1 MDCTAKKSNCDWP
14 LCLIVGINEE
24 NKSIILAQALLVYET
39 EELFEWFLK
48 RLISINDAL
57 FLPRVIFTD
66 ESKAEIGAIKKVL
79 PNVKDFRC
87 DWHFWKDIIKKLSSS
102 HLNESVTTTISTMFK
117 NAWYSKSEQRFNDAW
132 NEFIRYL
139 NTIDNNSILKYFEHQ
154 LSTKNRWAHYYRTPE
169 LTLKANS
176 TQRVEIVNSLIQRCC
191 NGKSTVQHLVNRLEQ
206 ISTDAE
212 DSTANTDFSKVNKV
226 LIENSRRFLNNK
238 KGVDL
243 ILDECVKHLSKY
255 AINRLLNELNAA
267 HLYIAAETIDSNYKF
282 QVKLRDDIMQD
293 DENYWKSFTVIW
305 SSGTLNCVCDI
316 FCQLGLVCRHCFAV
330 MFKCQTISAPF
341 HIDTINKRWLNTSEK
356 MIGIPSNYM
365 YVTNNEIKLQYEVD
379 DDILNSFDDD
389 NDHPSTIIMSPQSK
403 QIKEKVAENNNIN
416 RSIAARQEV
425 KVKTFLQ
432 CKAMAEKLIKQQLDD
447 FHPENVLQLWTNFIN
462 ESNQKSITALSQ
474 SSTIRKRSRSD
485 KNNDATPSQ
494 LSNGSFRV
502 AGKGVG
508 TGAAK
513 ATRTKIVRNVV

>member
-39 EELFEWFLK
+39 EELFEWFLNK
-48 RLISINDAL
+48 LICINDAF

-87 DWHFWKDIIKKLSSS
+87 DWHFWKDIMKKLSSTN
-102 HLNESVTTTISTMFK
+102 LNESVTTTISSMFK
-117 NAWYSKSEQRFNDAW
+117 NAWYSKSEQRFNDMW
-132 NEFIRYL
+132 SEFIIYL
-139 NTIDNNSILKYFEHQ
+139 NTIDNNSMLKYFESQ
-154 LSTKNRWAHYYRTPE
+154 LTTKNRWAHYYRTPE

-191 NGKSTVQHLVNRLEQ
+191 NGKSTVQNLVNRLEQ

-226 LIENSRRFLNNK
+226 LIINSRTFLNNT

-255 AINRLLNELNAA
+255 AVNRLLNELNAA
-267 HLYIAAETIDSNYKF
+267 HLYIAEAIDSNNKF

-293 DENYWKSFTVIW
+293 NDSYLKSFTVIW
-305 SSGTLNCVCDI
+305 SAGTLNCVCDI

-330 MFKCQTISAPF
+330 MFKCQKISAPF
-341 HIDTINKRWLNTSEK
+341 HIDMINKRWLNTSEK
-356 MIGIPSNYM
+356 MIGIPSNYL

-379 DDILNSFDDD
+379 DDYPFDHNDDD
-389 NDHPSTIIMSPQSK
+389 NDYPAVIMSPQSK
-403 QIKEKVAENNNIN
+403 QIRDKVVENNNIN
-416 RSIAARQEV
+416 SSITLRQEM

-432 CKAMAEKLIKQQLDD
+432 CKAMAEKLIKQQLED
-447 FHPENVLQLWTNFIN
+447 FHSEHVLQLWTNFVN
-462 ESNQKSITALSQ
+462 ESNQKSITAAAQ
-474 SSTIRKRSRSD
+474 SSTLRKRSRSA

-494 LSNGSFRV
+494 LSNGTFRV
-502 AGKGVG
+502 AGKGVAR
-508 TGAAK
+508 GALK
-513 ATRTKIVRNVV
+513 SKRTKIVRN